1 MKPGV
6 GLWTL
11 RRLREKNQGFQLC
24 VQPQELQVL
33 GFRMCGEAIYGLG
46 RGTIWSYDPQMRG
59 SGSQE
64 VWDG

>member
-46 RGTIWSYDPQMRG
+46 RGTI
-59 SGSQE
+59 
-64 VWDG
+64 